1 MIPSQSTA
9 PVLSICIPA
18 YNRPEWLRRAVLSIL
33 TTATAQQ
40 AQIEIVVSDD
50 STIPDC
56 QQVVHELMANWQ
68 GHWQYKPNSPS
79 RGMAANWNQC
89 LQMAKGDYVL
99 MLHDDDYLEADAP
112 SQIIQALQQSPS
124 AIALLFGVNIV
135 TPEKQIRKRQITQ
148 SQQYLTPEVSLTKL
162 LTNSSFIRFPGI
174 VLKKEIFEDIG
185 YFDEAIGGIAD
196 IQMWARICHKY
207 GLLCMPIITAN
218 YTVHASALTMKMF
231 NLQTLRGLEKLFS
244 GIESQLWL
252 PTKTLEACKA
262 NYFHQFILAGTV
274 RYLKALNFKRAREVF
289 SLFSQ
294 IDILDN
300 RASLKWQATRAVL
313 QLFLL
318 FQKPFISEQQ
328 SSEV

>member
-18 YNRPEWLRRAVLSIL
+18 YNRPEWLRRAVSSIL

-50 STIPDC
+50 SSIPDC

-68 GHWQYKPNSPS
+68 GHWQYQPNSPS
-79 RGMAANWNQC
+79 RGMAANWNHC
-89 LQMAKGDYVL
+89 LQMAKGDYAL
-99 MLHDDDYLEADAP
+99 ILHDDDYLEIDAP
-112 SQIIQALQQSPS
+112 SKIIQVLRQNPS
-124 AIALLFGVNIV
+124 AIALLFGVNVV
-135 TPEKQIRKRQITQ
+135 TSQGQIRKQQIIQSRQH
-148 SQQYLTPEVSLTKL
+148 LTPEVALTQV

-174 VLKKEIFEDIG
+174 VLGKEVFEKVG
-185 YFDEAIGGIAD
+185 YFDETIGGIAD
-196 IQMWARICHKY
+196 IQMWARICHEY
-207 GLLCMPIITAN
+207 GLLSMPIITAN

-231 NLQTLRGLEKLFS
+231 NVQTLKGLEKIFS
-244 GIESQLWL
+244 SAESELWL
-252 PTKTLEACKA
+252 PTQTLEACKA

-274 RYLKALNFKRAREVF
+274 RYLEALNFKRAREVF
-289 SLFSQ
+289 SLFNQ

-300 RASLKWQATRAVL
+300 RASLKWQAIRAVL
-313 QLFLL
+313 QLFLF
-318 FQKPFISEQQ
+318 FQNPFISEQQ